1 MIIFKIVLLAMVSV
15 QAMKSSR
22 KTSISVSAEFR
33 SASAMSSKLFG
44 SIFVSKACGGRLAS
58 SKLEITSCA
67 VLVEAAQKKGGNSHH
82 PIYRAFGTTMRVS
95 SMEALDSSLGMM

>member
-1 MIIFKIVLLAMVSV
+1 MVSV

-22 KTSISVSAEFR
+22 KTSISVTAEFR

-58 SKLEITSCA
+58 SKLEITSCS
-67 VLVEAAQKKGGNSHH
+67 VSEAAQKKGGNSHH
-82 PIYRAFGTTMRVS
+82 PICRAFGTTMQVS